1 MSALLLLKDMIDKTL
16 VTGAMLILGSE
27 LFLVLSGMVIKQ
39 ISADLPTEVIV
50 FFRNA
55 MGLVLLVPW
64 FLKHGIKGVQTQ
76 LLRYHFMRAAVGV
89 TAMSCLYYAW
99 GHLPLAQAALLK
111 QTAPFFVPFFAF
123 WWLGERVNSY
133 AKYAIGIGFVGV
145 YIVLNPHGS
154 DINIAVLVAVFG
166 AMLGA
171 LAKVTVR
178 RMVLTES
185 PQRIVFYFA
194 LFSTGLAAIPAA
206 IAWVTPSWP
215 QLLWLLVLASTS
227 TIAQLLLSKGYGY
240 APAGQLGPFTYSSIL
255 FATLFGWWIWNE
267 SIALHTWIGVV
278 LIVVA
283 GFITMRTKK
292 K

>member
-1 MSALLLLKDMIDKTL
+1 MLDKRLL
-16 VTGAMLILGSE
+16 TGALLILGSE

-39 ISADLPTEVIV
+39 ISGDLPTEVIV

-55 MGLVLLVPW
+55 FGLVLLIPW
-64 FLKHGIKGVQTQ
+64 FLKHGNQAIRTQ

-89 TAMSCLYYAW
+89 SAMSCLYYAW

-111 QTAPFFVPFFAF
+111 QTSPFFVPFFAF
-123 WWLGERVNSY
+123 WWLNERINR
-133 AKYAIGIGFVGV
+133 YAIYAILIGFVGV

-154 DINIAVLVAVFG
+154 DFNLAVLVAVLG

-178 RMVLTES
+178 RMVLSES

-194 LFSTGLAAIPAA
+194 LFSTMLAAVPAA
-206 IAWVTPSWP
+206 IVWVMPNW
-215 QLLWLLVLASTS
+215 QQFIWLLVLAMTS
-227 TIAQLLLSKGYGY
+227 TAAQLMLSKGYAY
-240 APAGQLGPFTYSSIL
+240 APAGQLGPFTYGSIL
-255 FATLFGWWIWNE
+255 FATLFGWWIWDE
-267 SIALHTWIGVV
+267 SVAIHTWLGVI

-283 GFITMRTKK
+283 GFVAMQSRAKTL
-292 K
+292 

>member
-1 MSALLLLKDMIDKTL
+1 MFDKRLL
-16 VTGAMLILGSE
+16 TGALLILGSE

-39 ISADLPTEVIV
+39 ISGDLPTEVIV

-55 MGLVLLVPW
+55 FGLVLLIPW
-64 FLKHGIKGVQTQ
+64 FLKHGNQAIRTQ

-89 TAMSCLYYAW
+89 SAMSCLYYAW

-111 QTAPFFVPFFAF
+111 QTSPFFVPFFAF
-123 WWLGERVNSY
+123 WWLNERINR
-133 AKYAIGIGFVGV
+133 YAIYAILIGFVGV

-154 DINIAVLVAVFG
+154 DFNLAVLVAVLG

-178 RMVLTES
+178 RMVLSES

-194 LFSTGLAAIPAA
+194 LFSTMLAAVPAA
-206 IAWVTPSWP
+206 IVWVMPNW
-215 QLLWLLVLASTS
+215 QQFIWLLVLAMTS
-227 TIAQLLLSKGYGY
+227 TAAQLMLSKGYAY
-240 APAGQLGPFTYSSIL
+240 APAGQLGPFTYGSIL
-255 FATLFGWWIWNE
+255 FATLFGWWIWDE
-267 SIALHTWIGVV
+267 SVAIHTWLGVI

-283 GFITMRTKK
+283 GFVAMQSRAKTL
-292 K
+292 

>member
-1 MSALLLLKDMIDKTL
+1 
-16 VTGAMLILGSE
+16 MLILGSE

-39 ISADLPTEVIV
+39 ISGDLPTEVIV

-55 MGLVLLVPW
+55 FGLVLLIPW
-64 FLKHGIKGVQTQ
+64 FLKHGNQAIRTQ

-89 TAMSCLYYAW
+89 SAMSCLYYAW

-111 QTAPFFVPFFAF
+111 QTSPFFVPFFAF
-123 WWLGERVNSY
+123 WWLNERINR
-133 AKYAIGIGFVGV
+133 YAIYAILIGFVGV

-154 DINIAVLVAVFG
+154 DFNLVVLVAVLG

-178 RMVLTES
+178 RMVLSES

-194 LFSTGLAAIPAA
+194 LFSTMLAAVPAA
-206 IAWVTPSWP
+206 IVWVMPNW
-215 QLLWLLVLASTS
+215 QQFIWLLVLAMTS
-227 TIAQLLLSKGYGY
+227 TAAQLMLSKGYAY
-240 APAGQLGPFTYSSIL
+240 APAGQLGPFTYGSIL
-255 FATLFGWWIWNE
+255 FATLFGWWIWDE
-267 SIALHTWIGVV
+267 SVAIHTWLGVI

-283 GFITMRTKK
+283 GFVAMQSRAKTL
-292 K
+292 

>member
-1 MSALLLLKDMIDKTL
+1 MLDKRLL
-16 VTGAMLILGSE
+16 TGAMLILGSE

-39 ISADLPTEVIV
+39 ISGDLPTEVIV

-55 MGLVLLVPW
+55 FGLVLLIPW
-64 FLKHGIKGVQTQ
+64 FLKHGNQAIRTQ

-89 TAMSCLYYAW
+89 SAMSCLYYAW

-111 QTAPFFVPFFAF
+111 QTSPFFVPFFAF
-123 WWLGERVNSY
+123 WWLNERINR
-133 AKYAIGIGFVGV
+133 YAIYAILIGFVGV

-154 DINIAVLVAVFG
+154 DFNLVVLVAVLG

-178 RMVLTES
+178 RMVLSES

-194 LFSTGLAAIPAA
+194 LFSTMLAAVPAA
-206 IAWVTPSWP
+206 IVWVMPNW
-215 QLLWLLVLASTS
+215 QQFIWLLVLAMTS
-227 TIAQLLLSKGYGY
+227 TAAQLMLSKGYAY
-240 APAGQLGPFTYSSIL
+240 APAGQLGPFTYGSIL
-255 FATLFGWWIWNE
+255 FATLFGWWIWDE
-267 SIALHTWIGVV
+267 SVAIHTWLGVI

-283 GFITMRTKK
+283 GFVAMQSRAKTL
-292 K
+292 